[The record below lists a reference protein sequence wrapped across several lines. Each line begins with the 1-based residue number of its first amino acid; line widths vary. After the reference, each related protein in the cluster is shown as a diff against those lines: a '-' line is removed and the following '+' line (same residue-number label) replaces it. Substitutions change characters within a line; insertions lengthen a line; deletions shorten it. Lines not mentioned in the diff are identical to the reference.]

1 MLYYIYNWNVCKQQ
15 ILLIHLLIDMINT
28 KKVLLIIFCILIPTA
43 AIASCIHL
51 ASKKEEEVKGV
62 SVQESGCVPYIINEI
77 PRVAYV
83 WEEYSFYPMIAGCSS
98 DNVIIMVDGAPWLKV
113 TDDMGIAGVPSITD
127 VGTYKVEITAYGSSN
142 SYTLTDYII
151 VKEYVE

>member
-1 MLYYIYNWNVCKQQ
+1 
-15 ILLIHLLIDMINT
+15 MINT

-43 AIASCIHL
+43 AISSGIYL

-77 PRVAYV
+77 PRVAYIG
-83 WEEYSFYPMIAGCSS
+83 EEYSFYPMVAGCSL
-98 DNVIIMVDGAPWLKV
+98 DNVIIAVDGAPWLKV
-113 TDDMGIAGVPSITD
+113 TDDMGIAGVPSIAD
-127 VGTYKVEITAYGSSN
+127 VGTYKVKITAYGGSN

-151 VKEYVE
+151 VKEYEE

>member
-1 MLYYIYNWNVCKQQ
+1 
-15 ILLIHLLIDMINT
+15 MINT

-43 AIASCIHL
+43 AISSGIYL

-77 PRVAYV
+77 PRVAYIG
-83 WEEYSFYPMIAGCSS
+83 EEYSFYPMVAGCSL
-98 DNVIIMVDGAPWLKV
+98 DNVIIAVDGAPWLKV
-113 TDDMGIAGVPSITD
+113 IDNIGIAGIPSITD

-151 VKEYVE
+151 VKEYEE